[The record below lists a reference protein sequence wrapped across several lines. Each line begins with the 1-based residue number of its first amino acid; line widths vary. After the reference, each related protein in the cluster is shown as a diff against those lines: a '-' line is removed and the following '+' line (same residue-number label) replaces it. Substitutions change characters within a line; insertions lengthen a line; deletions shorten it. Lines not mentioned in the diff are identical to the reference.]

1 MVASTPVDNAR
12 RHPPRSRTLNSADM
26 QELVHNRVMRT
37 PEKVLSFASLPVAGA
52 LAGYVYLVRVLR
64 PVPPATACP
73 LGQVNDWRCASYQVI
88 VSTPFFLLAGA
99 LIGTWFAYALFRLYT
114 APGPSFTWH
123 EGLVTAP
130 PLLAITAW
138 IIALRPGVSWFW
150 ADSLGWW
157 EVLLFFLAA
166 VLVRLA
172 IGIASV
178 AKVRGSLILA
188 FGVPIIF
195 ASLGY
200 AFIRIFQ
207 LPPVGHPCPSFA
219 SASDC
224 TYHPL
229 IGESGPWVFLGLLAG
244 IWLAY
249 AVAVGV
255 AGSARRTLYWI
266 ECAIAV
272 PTMIAVIWWALAVGP
287 DQAGE
292 GYIDRFILTV
302 CLTALLRLLL
312 SARTVKKGISGMLA
326 KLGMA
331 RETTTN

>member
-1 MVASTPVDNAR
+1 
-12 RHPPRSRTLNSADM
+12 
-26 QELVHNRVMRT
+26 
-37 PEKVLSFASLPVAGA
+37 
-52 LAGYVYLVRVLR
+52 
-64 PVPPATACP
+64 

-114 APGPSFTWH
+114 APGPSFTWR

-157 EVLLFFLAA
+157 EVLFFFLAA

-172 IGIASV
+172 IAIASV
-178 AKVRGSLILA
+178 AKVRGGLILA
-188 FGVPIIF
+188 FGVPIIS

-200 AFIRIFQ
+200 AFITLFQ
-207 LPPVGHPCPSFA
+207 LPPVGHSCPPLA

-255 AGSARRTLYWI
+255 AGSPRRTLYWT
-266 ECAIAV
+266 ECAIVFPAM
-272 PTMIAVIWWALAVGP
+272 TAVIWWALAVGP
-287 DQAGE
+287 DQAGG
-292 GYIDRFILTV
+292 GYVDRFVLAV

-312 SARTVKKGISGMLA
+312 GARTIRKAVPGMLA
-326 KLGMA
+326 KLGMVRKTA
-331 RETTTN
+331 ASQ

>member
-1 MVASTPVDNAR
+1 MAATSGSNQ
-12 RHPPRSRTLNSADM
+12 RSIGHTQTRPIL
-26 QELVHNRVMRT
+26 QELVHNRVMRA

-123 EGLVTAP
+123 EGLVTVP

-157 EVLLFFLAA
+157 EVLLFWQPFWFGWRSELHQSRRCGQPHPGLWRADH
-166 VLVRLA
+166 LRKPRVRLHKDLPVA
-172 IGIASV
+172 TGRHSCPAS
-178 AKVRGSLILA
+178 
-188 FGVPIIF
+188 
-195 ASLGY
+195 
-200 AFIRIFQ
+200 
-207 LPPVGHPCPSFA
+207 A

-255 AGSARRTLYWI
+255 AGSVRRTLYWI

-287 DQAGE
+287 DQAGR
-292 GYIDRFILTV
+292 GYINRFILTV
-302 CLTALLRLLL
+302 CLMALLRLLL
-312 SARTVKKGISGMLA
+312 GARTVKKGISCMLA

-331 RETTTN
+331 RVTATN